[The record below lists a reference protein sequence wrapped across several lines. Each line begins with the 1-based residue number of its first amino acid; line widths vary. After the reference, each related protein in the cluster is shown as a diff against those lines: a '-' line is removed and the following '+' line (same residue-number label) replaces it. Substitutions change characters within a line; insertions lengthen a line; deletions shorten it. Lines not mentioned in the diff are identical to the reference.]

1 MPRLIAFLAATAACV
16 FAAPAA
22 ANDKPDCSA
31 AARLT
36 LEPILVEVVDFD
48 RSGGFDN
55 DIDGN
60 NPRISIKLTGR
71 VDPGAP
77 DKADDDRLDIAVQV
91 SIRESKPDH
100 TTFTGTGGASV
111 RLDRVLAYGCGTKAE
126 SVSGA
131 LEADGG
137 QDNHAWTSYP
147 NGRGLIASASC
158 LSDTK
163 GADSDQLACRVS
175 LHPVPLPQQPLA
187 NYQPPVCGQTD
198 IVVALPPIEV
208 LNLPHVRNGPDS
220 EMNGNNP
227 VILVTVE
234 AASGH
239 LSTAQRVSDTQIHL
253 QGQVMMT
260 EGKPDFSQFRN
271 GFSTVYDFAH
281 LIPPNCRVLTSLSE
295 SGELQAD
302 GGKDNHLWTRY
313 SGKGLLREARCLS
326 DTQGDDAN
334 RLGCTLLL
342 NDVTVKLVP

>member
-1 MPRLIAFLAATAACV
+1 MPRLIAFLVAACA
-16 FAAPAA
+16 FAAPAG
-22 ANDKPDCSA
+22 ANDKPDCSGA
-31 AARLT
+31 AQLT

-48 RSGGFDN
+48 RNGGYDD

-60 NPRISIKLTGR
+60 NPRISIKLRGR
-71 VDPGAP
+71 VNPGVP

-91 SIRESKPDH
+91 VIREATPDH
-100 TTFTGTGGASV
+100 TTFSGTGGASV
-111 RLDRVLAYGCGTKAE
+111 RLDRVLAYGCGAKAE
-126 SVSGA
+126 SVGGT

-137 QDNHAWTSYP
+137 RDNHAWTSYQ

-163 GADSDQLACRVS
+163 GADTDQLACRVS

-198 IVVALPPIEV
+198 VVVALPPLE
-208 LNLPHVRNGPDS
+208 LFNLPHVRNGADS
-220 EMNGNNP
+220 EMDGNNP
-227 VILVTVE
+227 VILVAVE

-239 LSTAQRVSDTQIHL
+239 LSTARRVSDTQIHL
-253 QGQVMMT
+253 QAQVTMT
-260 EGKPDFSQFRN
+260 EGKPDFSQFQN
-271 GFSTVYDFAH
+271 AFSDVYDFAH
-281 LIPPNCRVLTSLSE
+281 LIPPNCRVWTAVSE

-302 GGKDNHLWTRY
+302 GGRDNHLWTRY
-313 SGKGLLREARCLS
+313 PGKGLLREARCLS
-326 DTQGDDAN
+326 DTQGDDTN